1 MLLFFEPKIVAE
13 TNVTLLQSL
22 LPSFNADQWTTV
34 SVRDWVFCYSA
45 TLIWIGG
52 KEENKNI

>member
-1 MLLFFEPKIVAE
+1 MLLFFEPKIGAE
-13 TNVTLLQSL
+13 TTVTLLQS
-22 LPSFNADQWTTV
+22 PSPFNADQWTTV
-34 SVRDWVFCYSA
+34 SVRVWVFCYSA

>member
-1 MLLFFEPKIVAE
+1 MLLFFEPKIGAE
-13 TNVTLLQSL
+13 TNVTLLQS
-22 LPSFNADQWTTV
+22 PSPFNADQWTTV
-34 SVRDWVFCYSA
+34 SVRVWVFCYSA